1 MPRKSDHS
9 AAGLATA
16 ILLVAA
22 VSASAHS
29 GAKGVVKQRM
39 DAMGDISEQ
48 MKLLGAMMK
57 KQTDFNPAAASK
69 AADVIAGHASHIP
82 TLFPE
87 GSNEHPSEALPA
99 IWADWAK
106 FEAIAAELKDG
117 ASELSVTAGSAKS
130 AMDIAASFGK
140 VAKTCISCHEGFRLK
155 K

>member
-1 MPRKSDHS
+1 MPEISGRS
-9 AAGLATA
+9 ASVLTTA
-16 ILLVAA
+16 ILLAAA
-22 VSASAHS
+22 VSAFAHS

-39 DAMGDISEQ
+39 DAMGDIADQ
-48 MKLLGAMMK
+48 MKVLGAMMK

-82 TLFPE
+82 TMFPE

-106 FEAIAAELKDG
+106 FEAIASELKDG
-117 ASELSVTAGSAKS
+117 ASELSVAAGSAQS

>member
-1 MPRKSDHS
+1 MPGKPDRS

-22 VSASAHS
+22 VSAFAHS
-29 GAKGVVKQRM
+29 GAKGIVKQRM
-39 DAMGDISEQ
+39 DAMGDIADQ
-48 MKLLGAMMK
+48 MEVLGAMMK
-57 KQTDFNPAAASK
+57 KQTDFNPAIASK
-69 AADVIAGHASHIP
+69 AADAIAGHALHIP

-99 IWADWAK
+99 IWTDWAK
-106 FEAIAAELKDG
+106 FEAIATELKDG
-117 ASELSVTAGSAKS
+117 ASELSVTAGSAAS
-130 AMDIAASFGK
+130 TMEIAASFGK